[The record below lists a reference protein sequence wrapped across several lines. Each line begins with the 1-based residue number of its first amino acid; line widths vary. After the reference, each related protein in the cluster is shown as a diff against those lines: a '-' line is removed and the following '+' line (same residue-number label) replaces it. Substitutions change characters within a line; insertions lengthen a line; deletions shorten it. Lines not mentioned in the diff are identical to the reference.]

1 MARKNRNEAEINE
14 QIRDREVR
22 VIASNGEQLGIMSSK
37 EAYFKAKD
45 EGLDLVKIS
54 PMAKPPVCKI
64 VDYGKYRYELERKEK
79 EARKNQKTVELKEI
93 RMTPNIEEHDLETK
107 RNMAR
112 KFLKKGNK
120 VKVALRFRGRELSRM
135 GQFKYILND
144 FAKELEDVA
153 SVDKPAKIEGRNMAI
168 VLSPAK

>member
-1 MARKNRNEAEINE
+1 MKTTGNTFQFI
-14 QIRDREVR
+14 
-22 VIASNGEQLGIMSSK
+22 LGSK
-37 EAYFKAKD
+37 
-45 EGLDLVKIS
+45 
-54 PMAKPPVCKI
+54 
-64 VDYGKYRYELERKEK
+64 
-79 EARKNQKTVELKEI
+79 KNQKTVELKEI

-112 KFLKKGNK
+112 KFLQKGNK